1 MGESFRGSD
10 QGVGSMVGGGGGE
23 GEDGV
28 DVWVK
33 EGVND
38 GGSSRLEGSMTTMNV
53 ALVVAPGRRCRNNSK
68 WYYWMAQRWREQTE
82 GQEAQRRWSVH
93 GRTGRGRG
101 RGRERGREGER
112 EGGEKHSGGDAAKGA
127 RRSSILSLP
136 LRLLRS
142 STGQSAGFCSRF
154 SAFWGVNTTYGLDL
168 LRSAE
173 KIISSCQLSGNGI
186 HPEHS

>member
-101 RGRERGREGER
+101 RGRERER
-112 EGGEKHSGGDAAKGA
+112 ERAGRGGQEREREKGRRRVLERRWRWAPVPPCAVVVTWDHRPSHRLHSF
-127 RRSSILSLP
+127 IY
-136 LRLLRS
+136 
-142 STGQSAGFCSRF
+142 ST
-154 SAFWGVNTTYGLDL
+154 
-168 LRSAE
+168 
-173 KIISSCQLSGNGI
+173 
-186 HPEHS
+186 